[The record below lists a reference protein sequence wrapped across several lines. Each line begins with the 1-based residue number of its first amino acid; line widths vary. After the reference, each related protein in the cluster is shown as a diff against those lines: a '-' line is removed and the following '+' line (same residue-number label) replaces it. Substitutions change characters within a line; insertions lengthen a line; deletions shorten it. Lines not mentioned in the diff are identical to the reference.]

1 MTTFSERVMRLPPT
15 IQTDKTMTAPPS
27 KLDRFFVIV
36 TRTISLLLLL
46 ALLAGVVAVAYMWWS
61 SSPKARPGAVKVE
74 DKTTQSGKPVVL
86 SFSKPIKVNN
96 ADTEILQ
103 LTMDNAAGEFSYGR
117 ASKTRNILFVGGTDK
132 PARWLFAD
140 HRNVVW
146 EIRQLHEDAELQED
160 LPALAL
166 YVEFAAYEP
175 GGGGNNAAPETL
187 DVGLTRPDGS
197 GFTRVLKGVT
207 KVFSHRIV
215 DGRRMRVLFQR
226 DTSVWQAN
234 ISLDDFTVTGEHEIA
249 KLPTA
254 I

>member
-1 MTTFSERVMRLPPT
+1 MRLPPT
-15 IQTDKTMTAPPS
+15 NQTDKTMTAPLT
-27 KLDRFFVIV
+27 KLDRFFTIV

-46 ALLAGVVAVAYMWWS
+46 ALLAGVVAVAYVWWS
-61 SSPKARPGAVKVE
+61 SSPEARRGAVKVE
-74 DKTTQSGKPVVL
+74 DKTAQSGKPVVL
-86 SFSKPIKVNN
+86 SFSEPVKVNK

-103 LTMDNAAGEFSYGR
+103 LTMDNVAGQFSYGR
-117 ASKTRNILFVGGTDK
+117 ASKTRNLLFVSGADK

-146 EIRQLHEDAELQED
+146 EIKQLHEDAELHD
-160 LPALAL
+160 DKPATLAL

-175 GGGGNNAAPETL
+175 GGSGNNAAPETL

-197 GFTRVLKGVT
+197 GFTRVLKGVK
-207 KVFSHRIV
+207 KVLSHRIV

-234 ISLDDFTVTGEHEIA
+234 LSLDDFTVTGERQIA
-249 KLPTA
+249 KLPTV